1 MPCKPVGTAPGIS
14 GTAPAN
20 KYGHQSPEV
29 TQHPAGLGPQS
40 RGLKSGTAEGQ
51 VWHDPIGSARNIC
64 YFTAAGK
71 EVKFIQ
77 PGGWIK
83 ATQPPFRVKWR
94 ISIRNDLEHLSG
106 ERERAHTD
114 VSAQLS
120 QTFPCCDQGR
130 LPLASGSSCLEEH
143 RLEGHLMHAK

>member
-1 MPCKPVGTAPGIS
+1 MPCQPVGTAPGIS
-14 GTAPAN
+14 GTDPAN

-71 EVKFIQ
+71 PCGKEVKFIQ

-83 ATQPPFRVKWR
+83 ATQPPFRVKRR
-94 ISIRNDLEHLSG
+94 ISVRNDLEHLSG
-106 ERERAHTD
+106 ERESSHKCI
-114 VSAQLS
+114 SPAQPDFSL
-120 QTFPCCDQGR
+120 
-130 LPLASGSSCLEEH
+130 L
-143 RLEGHLMHAK
+143 